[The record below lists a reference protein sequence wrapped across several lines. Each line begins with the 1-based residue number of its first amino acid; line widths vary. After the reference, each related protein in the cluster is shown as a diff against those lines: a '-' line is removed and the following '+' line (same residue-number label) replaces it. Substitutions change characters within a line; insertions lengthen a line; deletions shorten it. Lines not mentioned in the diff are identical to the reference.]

1 MIVVTTSTIEGGTI
15 KRYIDTV
22 YANTVVGTNLF
33 SDFAASFTDIFGG
46 SSGTYKRKL
55 DFLYASVRKELERKA
70 AMMGANCIVGFRI
83 DFDEIS
89 GKDKS
94 MFMVSA
100 SGTACLIEY
109 SKGGGDGKNTTD
121 GMTGI
126 ALEREMEC
134 RKIVE
139 KLKEGSLLNNDW
151 EDILIDMHPIDAL
164 EALVNLDMLCRKDSN
179 YSKEVPKINNIISAY
194 PRMESIPV
202 VYNLYLSSSYD
213 SRIQG
218 IIRDCRLFDPE
229 KVFDIIKS
237 DLHYGISLLKAQADF
252 YDKDMLLCMKKISD
266 YLKSLP
272 DTGKIEKVKSGL
284 LKSKEEDMFICQ
296 NGHKNPQDEE
306 FCSNGSCGVNIKGLL
321 RDEVDAINEFNMKV
335 GILSSEMNA

>member
-1 MIVVTTSTIEGGTI
+1 MIVTTTNNIEGGTI

-55 DFLYASVRKELERKA
+55 DFLYAGVRKELERKA
-70 AMMGANCIVGFRI
+70 SIMGANCIIGFRM

-100 SGTACLIEY
+100 SGTACLIELAKEDT
-109 SKGGGDGKNTTD
+109 SKNGTD
-121 GMTGI
+121 GMAGI
-126 ALEREMEC
+126 TLEQEIEC

-139 KLKEGSLLNNDW
+139 KLKQGSLLKDDW
-151 EDILIDMHPIDAL
+151 EDILIEKHPEDAL
-164 EALVNLDMLCRKDSN
+164 EPLVNLGMLYRKDSN
-179 YSKEVPKINNIISAY
+179 YSKEIPKINNIISAY
-194 PRMESIPV
+194 PRTESIPV
-202 VYNLYLSSSYD
+202 IYRLYSDNNHD
-213 SRIQG
+213 SRILS
-218 IIRDCRLFDPE
+218 IIKDCKLFDPE
-229 KVFDIIKS
+229 KTFDIIRS
-237 DLHYGISLLKAQADF
+237 DLHGGIPLLKAQSDF
-252 YDKDMLLCMKKISD
+252 YSKNMLLCMKKISD
-266 YLKSLP
+266 LLKSLP

-284 LKSKEEDMFICQ
+284 LKNKEEDMFVCQ

-306 FCSNGSCGVNIKGLL
+306 FCSKENCGVNMKGLVK
-321 RDEVDAINEFNMKV
+321 DEVDAINEFNMRV
-335 GILSSEMNA
+335 DILSNAMI